1 MLQWEVVF
9 VPPARIK
16 RTAHDGQG
24 HMCEI
29 KSSGCNICP
38 RRVFSA
44 DLELDLQ
51 MTTRKHLL
59 KVTLCT
65 PGSPSQLPALR
76 ECSCLRTGPAEPH
89 AGSWGQGWGWGGCL
103 GVEPAGG
110 PCLGLKASGLLGLR
124 SGNACVCPV
133 RGGRGREGT
142 SFPLGTPLPIH
153 RLLADTHTAAWVVCK
168 VGIYDKEAGEGWK
181 WAFTGV
187 FHGDLASV

>member
-1 MLQWEVVF
+1 MS
-9 VPPARIK
+9 PPSILSRLGV
-16 RTAHDGQG
+16 R
-24 HMCEI
+24 
-29 KSSGCNICP
+29 
-38 RRVFSA
+38 SA
-44 DLELDLQ
+44 DDNKKTLTQGYTLH
-51 MTTRKHLL
+51 TRLPI
-59 KVTLCT
+59 TA
-65 PGSPSQLPALR
+65 PSPEGMQLPQNGPSRAPCRL
-76 ECSCLRTGPAEPH
+76 LGTGV
-89 AGSWGQGWGWGGCL
+89 GVGGCL

-110 PCLGLKASGLLGLR
+110 PCLGLEASGLLGLR